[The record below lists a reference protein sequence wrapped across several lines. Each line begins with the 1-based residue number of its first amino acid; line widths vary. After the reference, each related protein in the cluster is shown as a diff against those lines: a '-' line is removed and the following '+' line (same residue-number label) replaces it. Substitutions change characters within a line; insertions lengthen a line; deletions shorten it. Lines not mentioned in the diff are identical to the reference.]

1 MAEREA
7 SGGPSRGPSGRPSG
21 AGLRSAAEDEA
32 IIYDWNRQ
40 DPRPLAAR
48 RPVELNDETLRDGIQ
63 SPSVTDPP
71 IDDKLAILRALDALG
86 VHAID
91 VGLPGAGPRA
101 VADSR
106 VLLEA
111 IRDEKLRIRP
121 NCAARTHAND
131 IAPILRL
138 SEEVGVEI
146 EVMGFLGTSPVRK
159 LAEEWDDALLEK
171 RTREAARM
179 TRAAGLP
186 FGFVT
191 EDTVRSHPRTLR
203 RLFEA
208 AVEEGAGRLCLC
220 DTVGHVDPLGV
231 RNLVRWTRDL
241 LLGLGVDV
249 KIDWHG
255 HSDRGL
261 GLINSLVAAEEG
273 ADRIHGTILG
283 VGERVGNTALDQL
296 LVNLKLMGLFE
307 GDLAGLAPLVERVSR
322 ACGVPIPVQYPVFG
336 RDAFRTGTGVHAAA
350 VIKAVNKGDPLLAD
364 QVYSGVP
371 AAWFGREQ
379 EIEIGHMAGDSNIL
393 FWLKRRGIAAEPA
406 LVDAIR
412 QVAKAGNRVLETA
425 EVMAIVDRHRAAAS

>member
-1 MAEREA
+1 MHHAN
-7 SGGPSRGPSGRPSG
+7 
-21 AGLRSAAEDEA
+21 DA
-32 IIYDWNRQ
+32 IIFDWNRQ
-40 DPRPLAAR
+40 DPRPLAALR
-48 RPVELNDETLRDGIQ
+48 AVELNDETLRDGIQ

-71 IDDKLAILRALDALG
+71 IEEKLAIMRALDALG
-86 VHAID
+86 VHALD
-91 VGLPGAGPRA
+91 VGLPGAGQRA
-101 VADSR
+101 VQDSR

-111 IRDEKLRIRP
+111 IRDEKLRIKP
-121 NCAARTHAND
+121 NCAARTVAAD
-131 IAPILRL
+131 IAPIIKL
-138 SEEVGVEI
+138 SEEVGVEV

-159 LAEEWDDALLEK
+159 LAENWDDALLEQ
-171 RTREAARM
+171 RTRDAARM
-179 TRAAGLP
+179 VRAAGLP

-191 EDTVRSHPRTLR
+191 EDTVRSHPTTLR
-203 RLFEA
+203 RLFTA

-220 DTVGHVDPLGV
+220 DTVGHVDPNGV

-241 LLGLGVDV
+241 LMGLGTDT

-273 ADRIHGTILG
+273 AHRIHGTILG

-296 LVNLKLMGLFE
+296 LVNLKLMGLFP
-307 GDLAGLAPLVERVSR
+307 GDLSGLAPLVERVSG

-350 VIKAVNKGDPLLAD
+350 VIKALRNGDETLAD

-371 AAWFGREQ
+371 AGWFGRQQ

-393 FWLKRRGIAAEPA
+393 FWLNRRGIEPEPE
-406 LVDAIR
+406 LVTAIR
-412 QVAKAGNRVLETA
+412 TVAKAGNRVLETE
-425 EVMAIVDRHRAAAS
+425 EVMAIIDQHRAAQA